1 MIDLSNKCVLVRTQ
15 EEYESVLKEARR
27 QGYRWCGG
35 KEAYPYPFEERQI
48 PDILKFYKENKEL
61 TRNAS
66 LASGY
71 ELVEASDVVI
81 DEKKLAD
88 AVSLVRAFAKYPDRT
103 ALTDTFI
110 KSLKLLA
117 DIVES
122 QMEKVKQMTDE
133 IFNLMEC
140 FPESYMN
147 RFGEIILSQK
157 GNVYFSAKNC
167 TDKEDIICKLL
178 EWCSRSMAKGEP
190 YSSCK
195 RNSEWREQLI
205 SGLNRYLGTNFG
217 QEDMYWIYDQL
228 GNAVNHKLTL

>member
-1 MIDLSNKCVLVRTQ
+1 MIDLKNKCVLVRTQ
-15 EEYESVLKEARR
+15 GEYESVLKEARR
-27 QGYRWCGG
+27 QGYRWYGG

-88 AVSLVRAFAKYPDRT
+88 AVSLVRAFVKFPDRT

-110 KSLKLLA
+110 ESLKLLA

-122 QMEKVKQMTDE
+122 QMGEVK
-133 IFNLMEC
+133 
-140 FPESYMN
+140 
-147 RFGEIILSQK
+147 
-157 GNVYFSAKNC
+157 
-167 TDKEDIICKLL
+167 
-178 EWCSRSMAKGEP
+178 
-190 YSSCK
+190 
-195 RNSEWREQLI
+195 
-205 SGLNRYLGTNFG
+205 
-217 QEDMYWIYDQL
+217 
-228 GNAVNHKLTL
+228 